1 MDNGDIDDTEQHS
14 YFNPTFQ
21 LLLYI
26 IVFSTIMG
34 FLASVFNFYS
44 FDYSQ
49 YYSIIF
55 FYLFLITCTFVLP
68 VRMIGV
74 DPPNYTNTISQ
85 AAIML
90 TRKLKEPPPTSP
102 LPVPSAPPLTSSP
115 RTSSPPVPSAPPPP
129 KGSGQSHKRSRYDPS
144 DYIYTVGDSP
154 DISGLSDI
162 SDLAS
167 MTSG

>member
-1 MDNGDIDDTEQHS
+1 MDNGDIDGTEQHS

-26 IVFSTIMG
+26 IVFSAMMG
-34 FLASVFNFYS
+34 CLVTVFNFYS

-90 TRKLKEPPPTSP
+90 TRKLKEPR
-102 LPVPSAPPLTSSP
+102 PVPSAPPINKFTTNKSITSS
-115 RTSSPPVPSAPPPP
+115 
-129 KGSGQSHKRSRYDPS
+129 
-144 DYIYTVGDSP
+144 
-154 DISGLSDI
+154 
-162 SDLAS
+162 
-167 MTSG
+167 